1 MRHMKKYLLTLSS
14 LLLASCDDMV
24 GNGKNETIVLN
35 KPIEATAPV
44 PEILTQKNEQPVQKV
59 YQTRLECEDGDV
71 YAISMSETGEAFDI
85 YLNDELLVSTRDMS
99 QAEKEATKEVALE
112 MVENLRLLHGA
123 EEFLDQNGSYS
134 RLGAYRSSGKHTLQI
149 PRMKSRI
156 RSSKARLLEN
166 ITDMMKI
173 LIDCENQDPVFL
185 HEENTLRLQVSSKR
199 ARFISNQSFARQN
212 EG

>member
-1 MRHMKKYLLTLSS
+1 MKKYLLTLGG

-44 PEILTQKNEQPVQKV
+44 PEMSTKKNDQPAQKV
-59 YQTRLECEDGDV
+59 YQARLECEDGDV

-85 YLNDELLVSTRDMS
+85 YLNDELLVSTRDMR

-156 RSSKARLLEN
+156 RSSRGRLLEN
-166 ITDMMKI
+166 ITDMMQI
-173 LIDCENQDPVFL
+173 LIDCENQEPVFL
-185 HEENTLRLQVSSKR
+185 QENNQLKLQVSSKR
-199 ARFISNQSFARQN
+199 GRYITQQSFMRQN